1 MAFDVYVD
9 AKAEGKGKQSKVNF
23 DDLNK
28 YVVETAELEEATVLP
43 GVISCIVDLGVQAQ
57 ADAEYVFE
65 GDESDEEVEQ
75 QANPNIRFETRAKF
89 FSDGKWLNDVRLKI
103 VPQKPTQSIA
113 IAVDFPEVIIDKG
126 QFFGES
132 KPLPLRMWMGGQFYI
147 EGTGMVIQNLMALR
161 ETNLDTTR
169 ATQKWSLNPKG
180 TLYKMAKSAKL
191 VKDGEMFK
199 ASQIDTLLGTAH
211 QFEAQIFMKKGNN
224 GKSYYTEK
232 VKFVGALSRGQSV
245 DTDSVNA
252 MLIQFNKENPEAAV
266 KELRAHVV
274 NTIKRAKNYEG
285 SVIQKQIEEL
295 RYTAS
300 ASDKEGAPK
309 EDSKPEAKAKPAKA
323 PVKKAEPVP
332 DYDSFD
338 DDIPFMNPYFG
349 VRSLLV

>member
-1 MAFDVYVD
+1 MGFDVYTDTKADGKKSANKVD
-9 AKAEGKGKQSKVNF
+9 F
-23 DDLNK
+23 DALNL
-28 YVVETAELEEATVLP
+28 YSVEAAELQEATVLP
-43 GVISCIVDLGVQAQ
+43 GVISCIVDLGIQAQ
-57 ADAEYVFE
+57 ADAEYVFDTTK
-65 GDESDEEVEQ
+65 GDEDAELES
-75 QANPNIRFETRAKF
+75 NPNIRFETRAKF
-89 FSDGKWLNDVRLKI
+89 FSDGKWLTDVRLKI

-113 IAVDFPEVIIDKG
+113 IAVDFPEVVLDKG

-191 VKDGEMFK
+191 VKDGEVFK
-199 ASQIDTLLGTAH
+199 AAQIDRLLGTAH

-232 VKFVGALSRGQSV
+232 VKFVGALSRGQAV
-245 DTDSVNA
+245 DAESVNA
-252 MLIQFNKENPEAAV
+252 MLVQFNKENPEAAV

-274 NTIKRAKNYEG
+274 NTVKRAKNYEG
-285 SVIQKQIEEL
+285 SVIQKQIDEL

-300 ASDKEGAPK
+300 PAADKEAVETKVVGHGEHVEVVPVKKKA
-309 EDSKPEAKAKPAKA
+309 AKPAPA
-323 PVKKAEPVP
+323 Q
-332 DYDSFD
+332 DFDSFD
-338 DDIPFMNPYFG
+338 DQIPF
-349 VRSLLV
+349 